1 MISYYNLQKG
11 IVRNTILPAR
21 DVVNHLSIIEW
32 LHGSK
37 KTISKLEPGLL
48 ICNELI
54 EQVEM
59 SLEVS
64 IQWCRD

>member
-11 IVRNTILPAR
+11 IVRNTILPVR
-21 DVVNHLSIIEW
+21 DVGNHLSIIEC

-64 IQWCRD
+64 MQWCRD

>member
-1 MISYYNLQKG
+1 M
-11 IVRNTILPAR
+11 
-21 DVVNHLSIIEW
+21 NHLSIVEC

-37 KTISKLEPGLL
+37 NTISKLEPEFL

-54 EQVEM
+54 EEVEM

-64 IQWCRD
+64 MQWCRDYLSYTAA